1 MNTFVSIS
9 TNLCTRCGKPRISG
23 KTWTEEIKTY
33 SGVSKVTHIQTIC
46 PDPACQKL
54 VEEKLAF
61 EKAKSD
67 KIKEDFDKRAADKK
81 IARAQ
86 IKFAKAKK

>member
-1 MNTFVSIS
+1 MNTASTTF
-9 TNLCTRCGKPRISG
+9 TNLCPRCGKPRIDG
-23 KTWTEEIKTY
+23 KTWVEEVKTY
-33 SGVSKVTHIQTIC
+33 SGVSKVTHMQTVC

-81 IARAQ
+81 FARAQ